1 MATTRNRNLPLR
13 VRVVA
18 SLLSGLAFT
27 ALSLS
32 PWSSLSPAQA
42 ACVGP
47 LFDCTAGSIAG
58 IGVTL
63 VRSKVT
69 AGSPATPSK
78 KVTIGTIII
87 VPKPNLTLPV
97 LNLQCSVITP
107 RPWYCPALP
116 VVRVTPAVAAT
127 PALTIADL
135 ASFIPHSPG
144 LASEPAGWGIVGL
157 PVNFIALEPTHDVA
171 GNLLGQ
177 RATVRFTPVSYS
189 WTYGDSQSR
198 TSYTPG
204 TTWLALKLPTFSAT
218 PTSHTYSKAGVYT
231 VTVSVQLSATYRIAS
246 GSWQSISGS
255 LTRIASIAVHL
266 SAGAIPVLVADG
278 CLAHPEGVGC

>member
-18 SLLSGLAFT
+18 SFVTGIALT
-27 ALSLS
+27 ALTLS

-47 LFDCTAGSIAG
+47 VLDCTAGSIAG
-58 IGVTL
+58 TGVTL
-63 VRSKVT
+63 VRSKVI

-78 KVTIGTIII
+78 KVTTGTIIV

-107 RPWYCPALP
+107 RPWYCPVLS

-135 ASFIPHSPG
+135 ASFVPQSPG

-171 GNLLGQ
+171 GSLLGQ

-189 WTYGDSQSR
+189 WSYGDSQARAGSA
-198 TSYTPG
+198 PG
-204 TTWLALKLPTFSAT
+204 ATWLALKLPTFSAT

-231 VTVSVQLSATYRIAS
+231 VTVSVHLSATYRIAS

-255 LTRIASIAVHL
+255 LTRTASISVRL

-278 CLAHPEGVGC
+278 CLAHPEGIGC